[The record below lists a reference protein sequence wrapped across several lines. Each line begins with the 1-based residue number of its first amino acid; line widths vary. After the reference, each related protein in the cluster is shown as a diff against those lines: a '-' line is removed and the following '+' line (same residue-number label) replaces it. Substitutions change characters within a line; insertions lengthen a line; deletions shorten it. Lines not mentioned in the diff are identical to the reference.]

1 MAADPTQ
8 LQFINEAERQY
19 FAEAVI
25 GEDIQQF
32 LMSTTGQFLHG
43 CAKSEYDRCRDQMFD
58 TDPYTMEGKKEYLRL
73 KAEAWAASH
82 FMQWCVDA
90 VLRGREAEGML
101 KSIREGEST

>member
-8 LQFINEAERQY
+8 LQFINEAEKQF

-25 GEDIQQF
+25 GEDIKNF

-58 TDPYTMEGKKEYLRL
+58 LDPYTQEGKKEYLRL

-101 KSIREGEST
+101 KSIRDGEPT